1 MKQLLRNPQL
11 WLDLLVSGLL
21 PWLVYQWVAPH
32 YGEVRALW
40 CSALPPA
47 ALAVIELILVRRVD
61 AISALSLGG
70 IGVSLVI
77 DGTGGDARMILVRES
92 ILTGVIGVAG
102 LMTLFWRR
110 PAAFLLA
117 RAAFARGDLDRQAQ
131 FEVNWQHG
139 PFRRLM
145 WLMTAIWSGGLVL
158 EALLRTALAW
168 RMMADHFLAIS
179 PFVQYGTFALLFAW
193 TWWYGRRLRTAQTV
207 GV

>member
-1 MKQLLRNPQL
+1 MKRILRNPQL

-21 PWLVYQWVAPH
+21 PWLVYQWVEPR

-47 ALAVIELILVRRVD
+47 VLAVIELILVRRVD
-61 AISALSLGG
+61 VISALSLGG
-70 IGVSLVI
+70 IGVSLLI

-92 ILTGVIGVAG
+92 ILTGAIGVMG
-102 LMTLFWRR
+102 LLTLLWRR

-117 RAAFARGDLDRQAQ
+117 RAAYSRGDVDRGGQ
-131 FEVNWQHG
+131 FDANWQHV

-145 WLMTAIWSGGLVL
+145 WMMTVVWSGGLVL
-158 EALLRTALAW
+158 EAVLRTALAW
-168 RMMADHFLAIS
+168 RVPADRFLALS

-193 TWWYGRRLRTAQTV
+193 TWWYGRRLRTAQSV
-207 GV
+207 GA